1 MARIFNLIA
10 LSALSG
16 SSLPFSE
23 YPVRPASFVA
33 SLGIAVVIAPH
44 PDDEA
49 LGCGG
54 LLALLHQAGQPAAAV
69 LVSDGSMSHP
79 NSRLFSAAARQA
91 VREGEFRH
99 ALTILRADAVE
110 PLLLGLPDSQ
120 VPSQANE
127 TGFQEAATQL
137 RQFLEQHQ
145 AATVLV
151 PWRRDPHPD
160 HRATSQLVAAALG
173 DMPQPPC
180 RLEYVVWAW
189 ERAAPED
196 LPTAQDMV
204 QGFRL
209 DVSAVAARKQRAI
222 AAHRSQVAP
231 GIFSDDPDG
240 FLLSEEMLAHFAGP
254 YEVFFEAAAS

>member
-1 MARIFNLIA
+1 LATT
-10 LSALSG
+10 
-16 SSLPFSE
+16 LPFAE
-23 YPVRPASFVA
+23 YPIRSADFA
-33 SLGIAVVIAPH
+33 TGLGPTVVIAPH

-54 LLALLHQAGQPAAAV
+54 LLALLSQANQPVAAV
-69 LVSDGSMSHP
+69 LVSDGTMSHP
-79 NSRLFSAAARQA
+79 NSQLFSAAARRA

-99 ALTILRADAVE
+99 ALTILGADSAE
-110 PLLLGLPDSQ
+110 ALLLGLPDGC
-120 VPSQANE
+120 VPSHVDEAV
-127 TGFQEAATQL
+127 FPEAAAQL

-160 HRATSQLVAAALG
+160 HRATSQLVAAALAA
-173 DMPQPPC
+173 MTRPPR

-189 ERAAPED
+189 ERAAAED
-196 LPTAQDMV
+196 LPTVADQV

-209 DVSAVAARKQRAI
+209 DVSGVVGQKQRAI

-231 GIFSDDPDG
+231 SIFTDDPGG

-254 YEVFFEAAAS
+254 YEVFFEASTP